1 MAEVTHSVFYAPLYV
16 SIEKGYFKD
25 EKIDLNLILTSGAD
39 KTAASVISSD
49 AEIGFSGPEA
59 TIYVYNSGEKDYLVS
74 FAGLTKKDGQ
84 FIVGSCD
91 EKDNFNISNLIGKS
105 VLAGRTGG
113 MPLMMFRYFLKESN
127 INEEDITINTSVD
140 FASLSSA
147 FISKTAA
154 YVNLFEDNASIITF
168 HFYIQ

>member
-1 MAEVTHSVFYAPLYV
+1 
-16 SIEKGYFKD
+16 
-25 EKIDLNLILTSGAD
+25 
-39 KTAASVISSD
+39 
-49 AEIGFSGPEA
+49 
-59 TIYVYNSGEKDYLVS
+59 
-74 FAGLTKKDGQ
+74 
-84 FIVGSCD
+84 
-91 EKDNFNISNLIGKS
+91 
-105 VLAGRTGG
+105 
-113 MPLMMFRYFLKESN
+113 MMFRYFLKESN